1 MKTLVTHISPDLDAI
16 ASCWLIKRFLP
27 GWNEAEIKFVN
38 SGTTLDKK
46 PPDENPNIIHV
57 DTGLGKFD
65 HHQTNEYTSA
75 TKLVYEYLL
84 EKDIISQ
91 KLSIPLLKLV
101 TFVNETDHFAE
112 VNYPEPSS
120 DKYDCCLHQMVKG
133 VETIKNGNET
143 MEIVFI
149 LLDSI
154 LNIFKNKVR
163 AEKEIKQGFVFK
175 SKWGK
180 SLVME
185 TKNEEAIK
193 LAQKI
198 GYTLVARKDPEKGYI
213 RIKTLPDKKYDLT
226 PLYNKLVSE
235 DKKAT
240 WFLHISKNMLLNGSS
255 SNSDSIPSYISIQR
269 LIELI
274 KNI

>member
-1 MKTLVTHISPDLDAI
+1 MKILVTHISPDLDAI
-16 ASCWLIKRFLP
+16 ASCWLVKRFLP
-27 GWNEAEIKFVN
+27 GWNEAEIQFIN
-38 SGTTLDKK
+38 SGTALDKK
-46 PPDENPNIIHV
+46 PPDDNPNIIHV

-75 TKLVYEYLL
+75 SKLVYEYLL
-84 EKDIISQ
+84 EKNIISQ
-91 KLSIPLLKLV
+91 KLSTPLLKLV

-112 VNYPEPSS
+112 VNYPDPSS
-120 DKYDCCLHQMVKG
+120 DKYDFCLHQIVKG
-133 VETIKNGNET
+133 VKTIKNGSET
-143 MEIVFI
+143 MELVFI
-149 LLDSI
+149 LLDAI
-154 LNIFKNKVR
+154 LNIFKNKVK
-163 AEKEIKQGFVFK
+163 AEKEINNGFVFK

-185 TKNEEAIK
+185 TKNEEALK
-193 LAQKI
+193 LAQKT
-198 GYTLVARKDPEKGYI
+198 GYTLVAIKDPEKGNI

-226 PLYNKLVSE
+226 SLYNKLVSE

-255 SNSDSIPSYISIQR
+255 SDPDSIPSYISIQK

-274 KNI
+274 NKI